1 MLENAGAYV
10 LMPRERDVQTEEA
23 IADNDPAIAGASRY
37 EERNGTKPWTTG
49 EEPGFAYKQ
58 SSYKDAENPFR
69 DGTFRQAVTVGH
81 PDDVSTA
88 LDARHSERRPV
99 CRLRLL

>member
-1 MLENAGAYV
+1 MLPYLVPMLENAGAYV

-49 EEPGFAYKQ
+49 EEPA
-58 SSYKDAENPFR
+58 SPTNNPATR
-69 DGTFRQAVTVGH
+69 MPRTRSAT
-81 PDDVSTA
+81 
-88 LDARHSERRPV
+88 ERSGRP
-99 CRLRLL
+99 